1 MEKPILWA
9 LAIAQWSFLWKDA
22 IAFSVAHRPLAPRVP
37 DDAFATAPFS
47 KVSSSLH
54 SNYRSES
61 RLFSLKPLVDEVAQ
75 SVVSPSAGR
84 KTIFV
89 GGKGGVGKTTVSSS
103 LAVELATNQD
113 LKVLIVSTDPAHS
126 LGDALDVDLRR
137 GRGHPI
143 VMTDPLT
150 RGNLYASEVNA
161 EEALN
166 DFRESLASFDVDR
179 LAQTLGIP
187 MDLLEGLG
195 LREFSGLLNN
205 PPPGLD
211 ELVALGNV
219 MDENKVDDYDVVV
232 VDTAPTGHTLRLLAL
247 PQFLDG
253 LLGKLIKLRMKLSG
267 VASMLQGFLGDNGA
281 QERAQTI
288 DNALDRLDQFRIKI
302 KNMEIALR
310 DESRTSFL
318 VVTIPTKL
326 AVAESKRL
334 VSDLTSQGIAVS
346 DIVVNQ
352 CVTAI
357 SESNENDGL
366 LRYYER
372 RREGQSQWVN
382 KLKSA
387 ASDVSA
393 TEEYRSNG
401 SPSPITV
408 TELPFF
414 DVELVGVPALGYV
427 GSQQIVGNPNFEHL
441 MNGGNGPDGEPR
453 VVICGGKGG
462 VGKTTTSSSLAVSM
476 AAQGHRVALISTD
489 PAHSLGDAIDMDI
502 SGGDL
507 IDCPLI
513 GVPGSTGEGSLSV
526 MEIDPSSALSQFK
539 GIVDKLIGNS
549 SGGSGEGG
557 TDLRAT
563 LRDLESIFDTLPAG
577 TDEVVALA
585 KVINLVK
592 KGDFDRIVL
601 DTAPTGHTLRML
613 GTPGFLAELID
624 QILEISRKINS
635 NAAVKMFLTNAAS
648 GQGASGED
656 LESAATVAKTQLIG
670 FQLQM
675 YDLEDLFSDPHQ
687 TEFLIVTVPTE
698 LAVRESVRLLNDL
711 TFEDPD
717 MPIKVRNIVANQ
729 VLKDDGSDVGTFLS
743 HLSTGQSCSI
753 ANLEQSIQEMP
764 NPPKITQVQYLDTEP
779 RGVFGLKVLA
789 DALLKEE

>member
-1 MEKPILWA
+1 
-9 LAIAQWSFLWKDA
+9 
-22 IAFSVAHRPLAPRVP
+22 
-37 DDAFATAPFS
+37 
-47 KVSSSLH
+47 
-54 SNYRSES
+54 
-61 RLFSLKPLVDEVAQ
+61 
-75 SVVSPSAGR
+75 
-84 KTIFV
+84 
-89 GGKGGVGKTTVSSS
+89 
-103 LAVELATNQD
+103 VELATNQD
-113 LKVLIVSTDPAHS
+113 LKVWIVSTDPAHS

-137 GRGHPI
+137 GRGEP
-143 VMTDPLT
+143 VAMTDPLT

-161 EEALN
+161 EEALE

-179 LAQTLGIP
+179 LAQNLGIP
-187 MDLLEGLG
+187 IDLLEGLG

-219 MDENKVDDYDVVV
+219 MDENRVDDYDVVI
-232 VDTAPTGHTLRLLAL
+232 VDTAPTGHTLRLLQL

-267 VASMLQGFLGDNGA
+267 VASTLQSFFGDSGA
-281 QERAQTI
+281 QERKQSI

-302 KNMEIALR
+302 KNMEVALR
-310 DESRTSFL
+310 DQSRTNFL

-334 VSDLTSQGIAVS
+334 VADLTSQGIAVN

-352 CVTAI
+352 CVTAL
-357 SESNENDGL
+357 SGNDQDDGL
-366 LRYYER
+366 LKYYER
-372 RREGQSQWVN
+372 RRENQSQWVD

-387 ASDVSA
+387 AADVSG

-401 SPSPITV
+401 SPSPICV
-408 TELPFF
+408 SEFPFF

-441 MNGGNGPDGEPR
+441 MNTDTGSNGETK

-476 AAQGHRVALISTD
+476 AAQGHKVALISTD

-502 SGGDL
+502 RGGDL
-507 IDCPLI
+507 VDCPLI
-513 GVPGSTGEGSLSV
+513 GVPGATGEGSLSV
-526 MEIDPSSALSQFK
+526 MEIDPSASLNQFK
-539 GIVDKLIGNS
+539 GIVDKLMGNS
-549 SGGSGEGG
+549 GDTSSSAGGGS
-557 TDLRAT
+557 DLRAT
-563 LRDLESIFDTLPAG
+563 LQDLEGIFDTLPAG

-592 KGDFDRIVL
+592 KGGFDRIVL

-624 QILEISRKINS
+624 RILEISRKINS
-635 NAAVKMFLTNAAS
+635 NAAVKMFINSAVS
-648 GQGASGED
+648 KQGATEEQMD
-656 LESAATVAKTQLIG
+656 SATTVAQSQLLG

-675 YDLEDLFSDPHQ
+675 YDLEDLFANPDQ

-711 TFEDPD
+711 TFEAPD

-729 VLKDDGSDVGTFLS
+729 VLKDNGSDVETFLS
-743 HLSTGQSCSI
+743 RLSDGQAGSI
-753 ANLEQSIQEMP
+753 TNLEQSMQTLP
-764 NPPKITQVQYLDTEP
+764 NPPKITKVQYLDTEP
-779 RGVFGLKVLA
+779 RGVFGLKVLG
-789 DALLKEE
+789 DALLKED